1 MDDVRIG
8 AVGLVL
14 LVLIC
19 GCARSPSPPASENKP
34 VTPATPAQP
43 NTTEEPVSDAPGK
56 LEPERDHQLVHVVV
70 VLADNEHQGI
80 VRISPAL
87 GDGQNPRT
95 NLYWGAMYGV
105 RTFLPKTGHW
115 RRTSTIDEAE
125 GMILERC
132 VFESTDGPKVRII
145 AEAWDGRA
153 MRQALERFFAE
164 VAESEADLLC
174 FVGHNGL
181 MEMSVDV
188 PRVHTGATP
197 ATIVLAC
204 KSKPYFEQALRGL
217 GSDPLVLTTG
227 LMAPEAYTL
236 DAAIRAWAAGRD
248 PAAVRQ
254 AAAAAYAQYQRCSIA
269 AARRLFDVP

>member
-1 MDDVRIG
+1 MDDVCIG
-8 AVGLVL
+8 ACGLTL
-14 LVLIC
+14 LVLIF
-19 GCARSPSPPASENKP
+19 GCARSPSPPASENEP
-34 VTPATPAQP
+34 VTLAVP
-43 NTTEEPVSDAPGK
+43 D
-56 LEPERDHQLVHVVV
+56 EPEAAGGPTPSAASEVAPKRNHKLVHVIV

-80 VRISPAL
+80 VRIPADL
-87 GDGQNPRT
+87 GNGQNPRT

-115 RRTSTIDEAE
+115 RRTSTTSPPE

-132 VFESTDGPKVRII
+132 VFESTDGPRVRIV

-153 MRQALERFFAE
+153 MRPALEKFFGE
-164 VAESEADLLC
+164 VAECEADLLC

-181 MEMSVDV
+181 MDV
-188 PRVHTGATP
+188 SLDIRRVHTALTP
-197 ATIVLAC
+197 QTIVLAC

-217 GSDPLVLTTG
+217 GSDPLVVTTG

-248 PAAVRQ
+248 RVAVRR
-254 AAAAAYAQYQRCSIA
+254 AAATAYAQYQRCSIA